1 MKIKKIFLSI
11 LLLIL
16 LCGCTNINNLTYD
29 DIINTLSLKA
39 KSPNEY
45 KKGFQFYVP
54 KGLLV
59 EKSGTNYTILSSNGI
74 NYYLYVDL
82 VSYHNKNKDEYERQ
96 ENYVYSEKIKYE
108 NKTGYAEIK
117 LLENNKYLIEI
128 MYNYAKIEVMV
139 EENLIKNALVNSIS
153 ILNSVRYNDSA
164 IERMLNDDEL
174 SYTEENYELFD
185 EDKSNSNILNSTQ
198 EDVEEKEEIKDTD
211 YVN

>member
-1 MKIKKIFLSI
+1 MKMKKI
-11 LLLIL
+11 LLIIVAL
-16 LCGCTNINNLTYD
+16 FILSGCTNINNLTYD

-39 KSPNEY
+39 KNANEF
-45 KKGFQFYVP
+45 KKGYQYYIP

-59 EKSGTNYTILSSNGI
+59 EDSGTNYTILTSNGVT
-74 NYYLYVDL
+74 YYLYVDL
-82 VSYHNKNKDEYERQ
+82 VSYYNKNDITYERN
-96 ENYVYSEKIKYE
+96 ENLLYSENIKYE

-153 ILNSVRYNDSA
+153 ILNSVRYNDSVV
-164 IERMLNDDEL
+164 ERMLNDDEL

-185 EDKSNSNILNSTQ
+185 EEKSNSNILNYT
-198 EDVEEKEEIKDTD
+198 EDESEEKEEIKDTD
-211 YVN
+211 FIN